1 MVNPI
6 ETLSQGLGDL
16 ENVYFEENAYLE
28 TLYNHEQPEVDMHF
42 KSIVDAKM
50 ILDKKELL
58 KSLKQEKTKMHSHYA
73 NKHKL
78 VEHQFA
84 LEIVDMEQRFKQ
96 QKNDLMNI
104 FRREKSDMEKG
115 FIKEKEDIR
124 RKFEVEFRRMLQQQR
139 LKFESE
145 IQGYEHDI
153 SVLKYQK
160 EQLEK
165 CFSLE
170 MRTLKLKFD
179 HEKLEIENR
188 FKNEKKDLKRVLKGQ
203 YERKLSGDKLRLE
216 WLLDQ
221 FQLGRR
227 ASTDQLDSNDS
238 ALSASS
244 IYSD

>member
-1 MVNPI
+1 
-6 ETLSQGLGDL
+6 
-16 ENVYFEENAYLE
+16 
-28 TLYNHEQPEVDMHF
+28 
-42 KSIVDAKM
+42 
-50 ILDKKELL
+50 
-58 KSLKQEKTKMHSHYA
+58 
-73 NKHKL
+73 
-78 VEHQFA
+78 
-84 LEIVDMEQRFKQ
+84 MEFCR
-96 QKNDLMNI
+96 I
-104 FRREKSDMEKG
+104 
-115 FIKEKEDIR
+115 
-124 RKFEVEFRRMLQQQR
+124 LQQQR

-153 SVLKYQK
+153 SVLK

-188 FKNEKKDLKRVLKGQ
+188 FKNESLKDLKRVLKGQ

-227 ASTDQLDSNDS
+227 ASNGQLDSNDL
-238 ALSASS
+238 ALSTSS
-244 IYSD
+244 IYSDLIFTEHADEDAGKTEQVLS

>member
-1 MVNPI
+1 M
-6 ETLSQGLGDL
+6 
-16 ENVYFEENAYLE
+16 EE
-28 TLYNHEQPEVDMHF
+28 
-42 KSIVDAKM
+42 
-50 ILDKKELL
+50 
-58 KSLKQEKTKMHSHYA
+58 
-73 NKHKL
+73 
-78 VEHQFA
+78 
-84 LEIVDMEQRFKQ
+84 
-96 QKNDLMNI
+96 
-104 FRREKSDMEKG
+104 G
-115 FIKEKEDIR
+115 FIKETENIR
-124 RKFEVEFRRMLQQQR
+124 RKLEVEFCRILQQQR

-227 ASTDQLDSNDS
+227 ASTDQLDSNDL
-238 ALSASS
+238 ALSTSS
-244 IYSD
+244 IYSDLIFTEHADEDAGKTEQVLS

>member
-1 MVNPI
+1 
-6 ETLSQGLGDL
+6 
-16 ENVYFEENAYLE
+16 
-28 TLYNHEQPEVDMHF
+28 
-42 KSIVDAKM
+42 
-50 ILDKKELL
+50 
-58 KSLKQEKTKMHSHYA
+58 
-73 NKHKL
+73 
-78 VEHQFA
+78 
-84 LEIVDMEQRFKQ
+84 MEFCR
-96 QKNDLMNI
+96 I
-104 FRREKSDMEKG
+104 
-115 FIKEKEDIR
+115 
-124 RKFEVEFRRMLQQQR
+124 LQQQR

-170 MRTLKLKFD
+170 MQTLKLKFD

-221 FQLGRR
+221 FRLGRR
-227 ASTDQLDSNDS
+227 VSTDQMDSNGS
-238 ALSASS
+238 ALSTSS